1 MACVRIIF
9 SGVSSAN
16 RKLKEALREF
26 AALEDAYVYLSKCV
40 DPDIQAR
47 YQIAERLRNS
57 RRTVSETCRAAGS
70 ILKIAGDGALEYR
83 RAESRL
89 ERAVH
94 LSGDN
99 LRSR

>member
-57 RRTVSETCRAAGS
+57 RRTASETCRTAES
-70 ILKIAGDGALEYR
+70 ILKVAEAGVLEYR

-89 ERAVH
+89 ERAAH

-99 LRSR
+99 LKLR